1 MALAGLSKAT
11 PELRG
16 PESGKERQCGQHSRA
31 SPGGEWGLRVL
42 DSRGISQQ
50 GGCSGSSLQTHHSHE
65 ALRPRDWRGKGPQW
79 TWCTVCPNRSA
90 PGSGMTDRT
99 FPGESRAQ
107 DEARQG
113 EAGGAEWVR
122 FLGREVGAQVER
134 GKAAGVVSQRGTGL
148 QSPRPR
154 RALRAATER

>member
-1 MALAGLSKAT
+1 MGPQPPPHPTHCNSFRSRFKSGSGRAFRGLCQSFEGWRAGKKGSAQAT
-11 PELRG
+11 EQDVIRRG
-16 PESGKERQCGQHSRA
+16 VGGCRCWT
-31 SPGGEWGLRVL
+31 PGGFQ
-42 DSRGISQQ
+42 QQ
-50 GGCSGSSLQTHHSHE
+50 GGCSGSSLQIHHSHV

-113 EAGGAEWVR
+113 EAGRAEWVS
-122 FLGREVGAQVER
+122 FLGREIGA
-134 GKAAGVVSQRGTGL
+134 
-148 QSPRPR
+148 
-154 RALRAATER
+154 